1 MTTKLDF
8 AKEMSPLIG
17 QIFNLQSDEEERY
30 DSKTIWNLE
39 AMKDQNDGKTYYLNF
54 RKSVFPKRWE
64 GDKRVVEIHIDRYKL
79 IDQDKRI
86 LYQSI
91 WVYEKNCPIGI
102 VIDNLEFTDYTKS
115 TDKAGRYSYYFPLF
129 IPDKAGLCAKA
140 RYDKMLMEA
149 ELQKRKFEAKK
160 AEKAEKAEKAREA
173 KEAKKWKQIF
183 KHL

>member
-30 DSKTIWNLE
+30 ESETIWNLE

-64 GDKRVVEIHIDRYKL
+64 GDRRVIEIHIDRYKL
-79 IDQDKRI
+79 IDQDKI

-91 WVYEKNCPIGI
+91 WVYEKIRPVGLI
-102 VIDNLEFTDYTKS
+102 IDNLEFTDYSKS
-115 TDKAGRYSYYFPLF
+115 TDKASRYSNYFPLL
-129 IPDKAGLCAKA
+129 IPDKARLREQA
-140 RYDKMLMEA
+140 RYDKLIMEA
-149 ELQKRKFEAKK
+149 ELKQRKFEAKK
-160 AEKAEKAEKAREA
+160 AEKAKKAQEAREA
-173 KEAKKWKQIF
+173 KETKKWKKIF
-183 KHL
+183 KQL